1 MALSFRHLP
10 GIFHDLTH
18 TPLESLRNLAPN
30 GGGEG
35 IQCYHLGETRNFEN
49 HGQRKN
55 AVFEIMFKTDRST
68 LQAFT
73 IDHTFCRR
81 HQNTLLV

>member
-1 MALSFRHLP
+1 MRKKDLQITFAVTMALSFRHLP

-18 TPLESLRNLAPN
+18 TPLKSLRNLAPN

-49 HGQRKN
+49 HGQRK
-55 AVFEIMFKTDRST
+55 E
-68 LQAFT
+68 
-73 IDHTFCRR
+73 RR
-81 HQNTLLV
+81 LRNHVQN